1 MLLIHRSGNNKSKP
15 VHPVFRIV
23 NPSDYQQPKS
33 LIQIDL
39 PAELLYN
46 RERYSAATG
55 DPWLTLFG
63 LPDICASNLDR
74 IRHEAGHGKPRP
86 PGIHPTICVC
96 LATGLEHLT
105 SHPSVESI
113 LAAHSRYNTRS
124 SSISGLVCQVMEN
137 FLKLR
142 DLDTT
147 IPTKPNQRNSIWIP
161 IEIHKQL
168 TSLKDDLRLSSS
180 TLAIVCIM
188 HVLSQQHECNEDHSQ
203 EMTKYVDQFLEGL
216 SIVARGMSALMDTYG
231 I

>member
-1 MLLIHRSGNNKSKP
+1 MSINRSSNVKSKSL
-15 VHPVFRIV
+15 HPVFRIV
-23 NPSDYQQPKS
+23 SPSEYQQPKS
-33 LIQIDL
+33 SAPQIDL

-46 RERYSAATG
+46 RERYSATTG
-55 DPWLTLFG
+55 DPWLTIFG
-63 LPDICASNLDR
+63 LPDICLSNLDR
-74 IRHEAGHGKPRP
+74 VRHEAGHGKRRP
-86 PGIHPTICVC
+86 PGIHPTVNVC
-96 LATGLEHLT
+96 LATGVEYLI

-113 LAAHSRYNTRS
+113 LSAHSRYNTRS

-147 IPTKPNQRNSIWIP
+147 IPTKSSQRNSIWVP

-168 TSLKDDLRLSSS
+168 STLKDDLRLSSS
-180 TLAIVCIM
+180 TLSIICIM
-188 HVLSQQHECNEDHSQ
+188 HVLSQQHECNEDHAM
-203 EMTKYVDQFLEGL
+203 EMSKYVEQFLEGL